1 MEGTSGGDESIR
13 VGRSARWWG
22 VPTRDGCVGVA
33 VWRRAGERHKAFQLL
48 DESSAQ
54 LRFKIQSL
62 LADWLQPLEHLMRTL
77 ILVFAVAN
85 LLVSNAAMSQQEQPP
100 AAIKAAPLGREALRN
115 AQAEGKEAAYE
126 VGTWFGR
133 SMLIGALT
141 GLVGTGITYAVA
153 SGSRP
158 PQLSRDQ
165 ELIIANEP
173 IEWRR
178 MYENAYLSEAKRRRK
193 KSVLV
198 GGLIGT
204 GIAVTLIVVGSTP
217 Q

>member
-1 MEGTSGGDESIR
+1 MR
-13 VGRSARWWG
+13 
-22 VPTRDGCVGVA
+22 
-33 VWRRAGERHKAFQLL
+33 
-48 DESSAQ
+48 
-54 LRFKIQSL
+54 SL
-62 LADWLQPLEHLMRTL
+62 LVA
-77 ILVFAVAN
+77 FAVSN

-100 AAIKAAPLGREALRN
+100 SAIKASPLGREALRN
-115 AQAEGKEAAYE
+115 AQTEGKEAAYE
-126 VGTWFGR
+126 AGTWFGR

-141 GLVGTGITYAVA
+141 GLIGTGITYAVA

-158 PQLSRDQ
+158 PHMSRDQ

-178 MYENAYLSEAKRRRK
+178 MYENAFVSEAKRRRK

-204 GIAVTLIVVGSTP
+204 GIVATIIVVGSTP